1 MFPIPA
7 AARWSRRAAFTG
19 ARRRLSR
26 AARLAGVNGRERGS
40 SPRRTARDSASPPGR
55 GGDEGPGLSAGSNNK
70 LLPPPIDGCD
80 ALALQLGGDLE
91 RLDRPRD
98 PRIADLDPVEA
109 PADEHRLELSPNRLD
124 LGELRHARSLAR
136 RGA

>member
-1 MFPIPA
+1 MLGRSVPFVSHRPRHPEVDQEHATSLEPDNQI
-7 AARWSRRAAFTG
+7 
-19 ARRRLSR
+19 
-26 AARLAGVNGRERGS
+26 LA
-40 SPRRTARDSASPPGR
+40 
-55 GGDEGPGLSAGSNNK
+55 
-70 LLPPPIDGCD
+70 PPIDGCD